1 MIQLITEELDIT
13 SDKIIEWILF
23 LGYNVERN
31 NVETYSD
38 FTFEINDKSI
48 EGLSDNTFHRRAKLN
63 TFPDEL
69 NFFPYKNEIRL
80 DDNLILKAWEKISK
94 NEGKYIGEFT
104 DEEQHNKILD
114 LYFARKTGF
123 NIPDTLVTNNK
134 TKLIEFISRNGG
146 KIITKSIKNPIQ
158 IEDDYFV
165 AIGRETMLLELNE
178 LDTLNDNFNLCLF
191 QKFIDK
197 IFEVRVFVYGNKMF
211 SMAIFSDYK
220 GSEQIDFRIA
230 TSEMPKR
237 YIPFSLPLTI
247 QKKIKKFFKI
257 KSINTGSI
265 DLIVD
270 TNNTFY
276 FLENNCQGQFDWV
289 SVYCNYNIEKYIA
302 LDLIQNE
309 KSIQK

>member
-1 MIQLITEELDIT
+1 
-13 SDKIIEWILF
+13 
-23 LGYNVERN
+23 
-31 NVETYSD
+31 
-38 FTFEINDKSI
+38 
-48 EGLSDNTFHRRAKLN
+48 
-63 TFPDEL
+63 
-69 NFFPYKNEIRL
+69 
-80 DDNLILKAWEKISK
+80 
-94 NEGKYIGEFT
+94 
-104 DEEQHNKILD
+104 
-114 LYFARKTGF
+114 
-123 NIPDTLVTNNK
+123 
-134 TKLIEFISRNGG
+134 
-146 KIITKSIKNPIQ
+146 
-158 IEDDYFV
+158 
-165 AIGRETMLLELNE
+165 MLLELNE

-197 IFEVRVFVYGNKMF
+197 IFEVRVLYMKIKCFLWQYFQIIREVNK
-211 SMAIFSDYK
+211 
-220 GSEQIDFRIA
+220 IDFRIA

-270 TNNTFY
+270 ANNTFY

-302 LDLIQNE
+302 FDLIQNE